1 MRYPQLDDRLQAAAD
16 LFPVC
21 AYGADIGADHGRLSC
36 HLLHSG
42 KCARMIVSDI
52 SAESLAKAQALLAL
66 HELADRADFCV
77 ADGLN
82 ALRGRP
88 NVQCAVMCG
97 MGGRLISQILHGGCG
112 LLQGAALVLSSHTDI
127 PLVRQTLMQ
136 IGYAITAERI
146 VRAKGRFYVLMRA
159 EPGNA
164 HYILALRCWI
174 IRHPC
179 GRIICAGAKAW
190 SPAKPGMNDS
200 LHGSER
206 NWQNENRIRSRRIRL
221 AESDC
226 SL

>member
-1 MRYPQLDDRLQAAAD
+1 
-16 LFPVC
+16 
-21 AYGADIGADHGRLSC
+21 
-36 HLLHSG
+36 
-42 KCARMIVSDI
+42 MIVSDI

-97 MGGRLISQILHGGCG
+97 MGGRLISQILRDGCG

-164 HYILALRCWI
+164 HYTERELYLGPALLDN
-174 IRHPC
+174 P
-179 GRIICAGAKAW
+179 
-190 SPAKPGMNDS
+190 PP
-200 LHGSER
+200 L
-206 NWQNENRIRSRRIRL
+206 WQNYLRWREGVVACEARHERQLAWIREEL
-221 AESDC
+221 AK
-226 SL
+226 